1 MSPMREELQ
10 MMFPKT
16 VRYCKICQSNT
27 THEVRANSGVVAKI
41 CVECLDRALRYE
53 LDRD

>member
-1 MSPMREELQ
+1 MSPKREEQ
-10 MMFPKT
+10 VVFPKT

-41 CVECLDRALRYE
+41 CVACLDRALRYE